1 MKENSKMGNSMG
13 MEHTI
18 MRMARGKLASIKMG
32 KVMETIRCTMS
43 KMS

>member
-1 MKENSKMGNSMG
+1 MENSTG
-13 MEHTI
+13 MEHII

-32 KVMETIRCTMS
+32 KVMETIRCTMR